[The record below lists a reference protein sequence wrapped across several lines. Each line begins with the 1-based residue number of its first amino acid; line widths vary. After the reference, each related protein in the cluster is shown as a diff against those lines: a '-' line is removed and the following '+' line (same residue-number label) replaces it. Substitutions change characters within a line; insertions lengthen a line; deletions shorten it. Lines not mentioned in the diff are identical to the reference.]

1 MQQSSTDLKAIL
13 EQRGSE
19 YGDFTEQAKISQA
32 LQEVTKA
39 GRSYV
44 TMDTFQKE
52 ALFMILHKISR
63 IVNGNSRNVDSW
75 ADIAG
80 YATLVA
86 DRLQK

>member
-1 MQQSSTDLKAIL
+1 MNVDLNAIL
-13 EQRGSE
+13 EERGSE

-32 LQEVTKA
+32 LQEVTRA

-44 TMDTFQKE
+44 TMDSYQRE
-52 ALFMILHKISR
+52 ALVMILHKISR
-63 IVNGNSRNVDSW
+63 IVNGNTRNVDSW